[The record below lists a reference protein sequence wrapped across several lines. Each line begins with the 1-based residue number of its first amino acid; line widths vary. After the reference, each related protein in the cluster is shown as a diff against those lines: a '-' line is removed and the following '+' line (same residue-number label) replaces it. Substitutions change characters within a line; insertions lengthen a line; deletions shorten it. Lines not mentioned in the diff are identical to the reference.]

1 MTRAIWSGNLQLAL
15 LNVPV
20 KLHKANK
27 DADVHFKGVHAVCHS
42 TLNQKKWCAKCN
54 REVTATELNKGF
66 ALSKDQI
73 IEFSENELE
82 AVAVAESRQIRIERV
97 IEPAEMPIIATDS
110 IYYLQPDKYAEH
122 TYSLLAKALQV
133 KPVIL
138 VGRLIMRSK
147 EHLCAIS
154 GYEGGIMLRTL
165 HWHDELNPIKPL
177 LEKIEAVSDEALQ
190 LANMLLDKYRAPF
203 GHEAFKDT
211 YREKVI
217 EMLHKKMKGEV
228 ITVTAEVK
236 PIQPT
241 IDLMADLRR
250 SLEAPGG
257 VLEQR
262 IAPLVKA

>member
-27 DADVHFKGVHAVCHS
+27 DADVHFKNVHAVCHNP
-42 TLNQKKWCAKCN
+42 LNLKKWCVVCN
-54 REVTATELNKGF
+54 KEVLTAELNKGF
-66 ALSKDQI
+66 ALAKDKI
-73 IEFSENELE
+73 IEFSETELE
-82 AVAVAESRQIRIERV
+82 SVAVAESRQIRIERV

-122 TYSLLAKALQV
+122 TYSLLAKALSV

-154 GYEGGIMLRTL
+154 GYEGGLMLRTL

-177 LEKIEAVSDEALQ
+177 LEKIEAVSQDELQ
-190 LANMLLDKYRAPF
+190 LATMLLDKYRAPF
-203 GHEAFKDT
+203 GHESFKDS

-217 EMLHKKMKGEV
+217 EMLNRKMKGEIV
-228 ITVTAEVK
+228 TITEVK
-236 PIQPT
+236 AVEPKV
-241 IDLMADLRR
+241 IDLMAELRR
-250 SLEAPGG
+250 SLEMPGG
-257 VLEQR
+257 VLE
-262 IAPLVKA
+262 APQVQVKA